1 MEKRMIL
8 DKNDLTILPT
18 LARDCRT
25 SYSSIHSQI
34 GLTSKSV
41 KARVKN
47 MVRSGVIE
55 RFVVRVNPAAFGYR
69 TAIVLV
75 RANNGITKDEVIQR
89 VKQFGDLAYHVHH
102 MGRTSV
108 AALIIKIPLDEKII
122 RSLNDR
128 LKPATVVSI
137 SVAELSVVSADLSE
151 TDLRIIKCLLLSGAR
166 IEISDIAKEVGISE
180 KTTTRRLTRMKEGRL
195 LDFSIQ
201 CNPAAMIGYIQ
212 FAIPITIAKS
222 HYRSILERMYSEF
235 QANILYTP
243 SVIEPED
250 RLTFVLFGEN
260 VFTVDSVMARVNSF
274 EGVKSADVYILTKWK
289 YYDDW
294 IMKEID
300 KRLLPQ
306 PLLRK
311 SKGRLTSQQYTSR
324 N

>member
-1 MEKRMIL
+1 MGRMIL
-8 DKNDLTILPT
+8 DTIDLNILST

-25 SYSSIHSQI
+25 SYNSIGSQI

-47 MVRSGVIE
+47 MLRSGVIE
-55 RFVVRVNPAAFGYR
+55 NFVVRVNPAAFGYR

-75 RANNGITKDEVIQR
+75 RANNGITKDDVIRR

-108 AALIIKIPLDEKII
+108 AAIIIKKPLDDSII
-122 RSLNDR
+122 QSLNDL
-128 LKPATVVSI
+128 LKPAAVISIAVSERTI
-137 SVAELSVVSADLSE
+137 STNPSE
-151 TDLRIIKCLLLSGAR
+151 TDLRVIKCLLLSGAR
-166 IEISDIAKEVGISE
+166 TEISDIAKEVGISE
-180 KTTTRRLTRMKEGRL
+180 KTTTRRLDRMKEGRL

-201 CNPAAMIGYIQ
+201 CDPAAMIGYIQ
-212 FAIPITIAKS
+212 FAIPIIVAKS
-222 HYRSILERMYSEF
+222 HYRSVLECMYSEF
-235 QANILYTP
+235 QANILYSP

-260 VFTVDSVMARVNSF
+260 VFTVDSVVDRVNSF
-274 EGVKSADVYILTKWK
+274 EGVKSADAYILTKWQ
-289 YYDDW
+289 YHDEW
-294 IMKEID
+294 IVNEID

-311 SKGRLTSQQYTSR
+311 MTR
-324 N
+324 